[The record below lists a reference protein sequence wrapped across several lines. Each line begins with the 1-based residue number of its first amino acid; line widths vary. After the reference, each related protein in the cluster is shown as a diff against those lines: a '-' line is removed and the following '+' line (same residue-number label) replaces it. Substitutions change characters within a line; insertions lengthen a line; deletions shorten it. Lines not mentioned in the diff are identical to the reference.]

1 MDQPVTLVTG
11 TSRGIGRAVA
21 DHLID
26 LGHHVIGLS
35 RSAPDASFKGEHISV
50 DLADETACAAV
61 LDDIVRRHQVLRVVN
76 NAGIA
81 RFSLLAEADQT
92 DLAEMMNVN
101 VRASLQV
108 MQACLPAMRA
118 AGFGRIVNI
127 SSRSMLGKIGR
138 GGYAMSKAAVGNL
151 TRSAALE
158 LAPEGITVNCVA
170 PGPVE
175 TEMFQASLPQGSP
188 GRTAFVSH
196 IPVGRMGSPRE
207 IATATAYFLSPDAG
221 YTTGQ
226 ILYVCGGMTAGRV
239 PI

>member
-50 DLADETACAAV
+50 DLADEAACATV

-81 RFSLLAEADQT
+81 RFSALADADQT

-101 VRASLQV
+101 VRAPLQV
-108 MQACLPAMRA
+108 VQACLPAMRA

-127 SSRSMLGKIGR
+127 SSRSILGKIRR
-138 GGYAMSKAAVGNL
+138 GGYAMSKAAIANL

-158 LAPEGITVNCVA
+158 LAPEGITVNCIA
-170 PGPVE
+170 PGPIE
-175 TEMFQASLPQGSP
+175 TEMFQSTLPQGTP
-188 GRTAFVSH
+188 ERAEFVSH
-196 IPVGRMGSPRE
+196 IPVGRMGTPKE
-207 IATATAYFLSPDAG
+207 IAAATAYFLSTDAG

-226 ILYVCGGMTAGRV
+226 ILYVCGGMTTGRV
-239 PI
+239 PT